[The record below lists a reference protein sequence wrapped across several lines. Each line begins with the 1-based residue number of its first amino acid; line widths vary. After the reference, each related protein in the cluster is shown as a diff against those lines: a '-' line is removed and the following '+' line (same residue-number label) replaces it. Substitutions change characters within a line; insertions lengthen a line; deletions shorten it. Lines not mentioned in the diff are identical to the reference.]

1 MVVAWWLYGG
11 TKGAARHL
19 HGPPAPDRADVGG
32 RAGRA
37 PPLFVRLAREVK
49 AGSVLGA
56 VLALVGVRAEVGVGE
71 VQVPPT
77 GVRLLPNVP
86 SAWSLALQGKIHRVD
101 PDFGSTLTFA
111 NRDSQ
116 PNCWVNWNIMGQ
128 ACGFQVCG

>member
-37 PPLFVRLAREVK
+37 PHLLVRPAREVK

-56 VLALVGVRAEVGVGE
+56 VLARVGVRGEVDVGE

-86 SAWSLALQGKIHRVD
+86 SAGSLALQGKIQQ
-101 PDFGSTLTFA
+101 G
-111 NRDSQ
+111 
-116 PNCWVNWNIMGQ
+116 
-128 ACGFQVCG
+128 